1 MPTSPPAFSRNGST
15 SPLGKLDGEL
25 PKQRISSQ
33 TLAELQR
40 QAAEHGMPL
49 AEFVRLLLDLRAFGA
64 DTLKKMHQ
72 ERVDRV
78 AGTGEGTG

>member
-1 MPTSPPAFSRNGST
+1 MATSPSFSRNGST

-40 QAAEHGMPL
+40 QASEHDMPL
-49 AEFVRLLLDLRAFGA
+49 AEFIRMVLDLRAFGA
-64 DTLKKMHQ
+64 DTLKKMHSSRI
-72 ERVDRV
+72 ERV
-78 AGTGEGTG
+78 AGIGDGKF